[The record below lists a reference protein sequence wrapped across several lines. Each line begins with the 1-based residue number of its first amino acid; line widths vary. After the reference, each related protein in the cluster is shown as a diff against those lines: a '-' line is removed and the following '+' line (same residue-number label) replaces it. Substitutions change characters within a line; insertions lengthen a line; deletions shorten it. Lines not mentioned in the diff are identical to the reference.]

1 MAERTPNGSAG
12 EEGAMEFKSML
23 FTGGC
28 GFIGSNVMLYLLKAN
43 PEMKVLNLDKMDY
56 SSRHPDIPEDIK
68 PRYTFERANICDT
81 KKMLNL
87 LQKHEIDVV
96 VHSKCLCLCLCW

>member
-1 MAERTPNGSAG
+1 MAGMANGAPV
-12 EEGAMEFKSML
+12 AFKSML

-43 PEMKVLNLDKMDY
+43 PDMKVLNLDKMDY
-56 SSRHPDIPEDIK
+56 SSRHPDIPDELK
-68 PRYTFERANICDT
+68 SRYTFERSNICDT
-81 KKMLNL
+81 KKMLKL

-96 VHSKCLCLCLCW
+96 VHSKNSS